1 MMATALFL
9 CNGNGLAGG
18 GEGAS
23 GAPHT
28 DLWHLH
34 SVQPR
39 ARECMLAT
47 SAARNLAKS
56 PIALS
61 LRRTEVQPLRQPQ
74 LLRACRLS
82 NSVEA
87 DLTDLRFQ
95 RLKSQIRK
103 KDTVVNPTVPMAAD
117 PKDPPPQTIQVSK
130 GL

>member
-1 MMATALFL
+1 
-9 CNGNGLAGG
+9 
-18 GEGAS
+18 
-23 GAPHT
+23 
-28 DLWHLH
+28 
-34 SVQPR
+34 
-39 ARECMLAT
+39 
-47 SAARNLAKS
+47 
-56 PIALS
+56 
-61 LRRTEVQPLRQPQ
+61 VQPLRQPQ